1 MKRLA
6 IMLIIA
12 LSATA
17 CAVENGETETT
28 ETNETTETEET
39 T

>member
-17 CAVENGETETT
+17 CAGTGNGEIESTETRIPL
-28 ETNETTETEET
+28 
-39 T
+39 